1 MRTIQVINTQWYNAT
16 AWYALYLAKILNE
29 HGHKSLVITSSD
41 SVILSKIHEFN
52 VDYISLP
59 LNSCSVRDICRIWKE
74 LNQIF
79 KDFHPDIVNCHRGE
93 SFYLFGLLKKKFG
106 YALVRTR
113 GDQRFP
119 KTDFLNKYLH
129 NALADCIITSNSGMA
144 AFFAEKM
151 QTPAE
156 KIHTILG
163 GVDTKKF
170 YPQDG
175 QKNSIRTQYGFGEN
189 DILLG
194 IIGRLE
200 AVKGF
205 HESVRAFAKAL
216 QQSEEAREKLH
227 LLIAGRPC
235 AFDADELK
243 NLAKSLSVPENRIH
257 FFSFVDDINSF
268 INMLDMGVIASVG
281 SEAIARVAFEML
293 ACHIP
298 VIGSC
303 VGVMPDIL
311 EKEYLFQPGNIEE
324 MAAMFLRCL
333 NRDFR
338 QKLTEVCMNRF
349 YGSGDVHSVY
359 GWTMEDFYKK
369 TMNVYLKTLEGSK

>member
-29 HGHKSLVITSSD
+29 HGHKSLVVTSSD
-41 SVILSKIHEFN
+41 SVILSKIHAFN
-52 VDYISLP
+52 VDYVSLP
-59 LNSCSVRDICRIWKE
+59 LNSCKVRDIYQSWNE
-74 LNQIF
+74 LNRIC
-79 KDFHPDIVNCHRGE
+79 KDFQPDIVNCHRGE
-93 SFYLFGLLKKKFG
+93 SFYLFSLLKKKFG

-129 NALADCIITSNSGMA
+129 NVLADCIITSNSRMS
-144 AFFAEKM
+144 AFFARKM
-151 QTPAE
+151 RTPSE

-163 GVDTKKF
+163 GVDTNVF
-170 YPQDG
+170 YPQEG
-175 QKNSIRTQYGFGEN
+175 RKNIIRSQYGFSEH
-189 DILLG
+189 DVLLG
-194 IIGRLE
+194 VIGRLE

-227 LLIAGRPC
+227 LLVAGRPC
-235 AFDADELK
+235 VIDAGELK
-243 NLAKSLSVPENRIH
+243 SLANSLSVPENRIH
-257 FFSFVDDINSF
+257 FFSFVQDMNSF
-268 INMLDMGVIASVG
+268 MNMLDVGVISSVG

-293 ACHIP
+293 ACHTPI
-298 VIGSC
+298 IGSS
-303 VGVMPDIL
+303 VGVVPDIL

-333 NRDFR
+333 DKDFR
-338 QKLTEVCMNRF
+338 QKLAEACINRF
-349 YGSGDVHSVY
+349 RGSGDVHSVY
-359 GWTMEDFYKK
+359 GWSMEDFYKK
-369 TMNVYLKTLEGSK
+369 TMNVYSKILEGLK